1 MSIVSLLIII
11 ASLTALSMLHEEK
24 RIDDTCAIVTLV
36 AALACVPSCILG
48 DPVVSIVGPL
58 LTILCI
64 VGSMIMT
71 KQSNRELGQ
80 ALRRDAAKEAAG
92 PSVSPLSEA
101 ELNEVLGWVLQQF
114 QAWRAGNHAHDSV
127 VIACEPERMRFSG
140 GGSTAFRPHSHRV
153 FNDVF
158 VSCFS
163 DSEQDVRYEEQK
175 RYRREL
181 SERILQKL
189 VSYESGIGPDGS
201 KYASS
206 FWIDD
211 AGDILGP
218 WERRN
223 HA

>member
-1 MSIVSLLIII
+1 MSIVSLLTII

-64 VGSMIMT
+64 VGSMIMI

-101 ELNEVLGWVLQQF
+101 EL
-114 QAWRAGNHAHDSV
+114 
-127 VIACEPERMRFSG
+127 
-140 GGSTAFRPHSHRV
+140 
-153 FNDVF
+153 
-158 VSCFS
+158 
-163 DSEQDVRYEEQK
+163 
-175 RYRREL
+175 

-189 VSYESGIGPDGS
+189 ASYESGIGPDGS

-211 AGDILGP
+211 VGDILGP